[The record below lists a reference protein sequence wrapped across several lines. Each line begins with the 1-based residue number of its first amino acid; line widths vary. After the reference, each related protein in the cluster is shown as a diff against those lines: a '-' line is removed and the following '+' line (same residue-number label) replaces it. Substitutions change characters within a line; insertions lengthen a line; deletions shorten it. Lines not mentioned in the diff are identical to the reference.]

1 MRVLDE
7 TANAQSYA
15 AAADYHAS
23 GPDAGS
29 GLLPAGE
36 PRPRTRPRR
45 RHSWWLALAAV
56 GVLLVGGAYWAGTKA
71 TSPETLGKQY
81 APAPPTVLTAP
92 VVFRRFSETLPVQG
106 TVTADAGYQVN
117 FGPVDVPGAQPIVT
131 QRPLGPGAR
140 VANGTLLSQVAG
152 RPVFAMAGATP
163 MYRDLAV
170 GDRGPDVTQFQ
181 DDLALLGF
189 PSYDSPGVFGWSTL
203 RAAQAF
209 YRDAGYSLPQS
220 TTSVTAFVSS
230 PVHSDSP
237 SPSPTYSDSPSPS
250 PTHTDSPSPSPSIST
265 PASTPSPSASP
276 PAPLPVVPQAEVVF
290 IPELPATIQSSSLK
304 LGLPVTNPALTLSTQ
319 GLRVLVPLTG
329 AQGSLVQPKDT
340 ATLRITSAGSAA
352 TEVTATVIAVRAPGQ
367 DAQSGPIAVLRP
379 NEPLKWSLAGGQA
392 AGTIIITSTGK
403 AVLGVP
409 VAALYTAADGQ
420 TFVTVVAP
428 HGNRTNVT
436 VEVGAE
442 IGGYVPIH
450 PIRGTLVAGDPVLV
464 GQ

>member
-1 MRVLDE
+1 
-7 TANAQSYA
+7 
-15 AAADYHAS
+15 
-23 GPDAGS
+23 
-29 GLLPAGE
+29 
-36 PRPRTRPRR
+36 
-45 RHSWWLALAAV
+45 
-56 GVLLVGGAYWAGTKA
+56 
-71 TSPETLGKQY
+71 
-81 APAPPTVLTAP
+81 
-92 VVFRRFSETLPVQG
+92 
-106 TVTADAGYQVN
+106 
-117 FGPVDVPGAQPIVT
+117 
-131 QRPLGPGAR
+131 
-140 VANGTLLSQVAG
+140 
-152 RPVFAMAGATP
+152 
-163 MYRDLAV
+163 
-170 GDRGPDVTQFQ
+170 
-181 DDLALLGF
+181 
-189 PSYDSPGVFGWSTL
+189 
-203 RAAQAF
+203 
-209 YRDAGYSLPQS
+209 
-220 TTSVTAFVSS
+220 
-230 PVHSDSP
+230 
-237 SPSPTYSDSPSPS
+237 
-250 PTHTDSPSPSPSIST
+250 
-265 PASTPSPSASP
+265 
-276 PAPLPVVPQAEVVF
+276 VVPQAEVVF